1 MEAVQGL
8 IKPLSLVGVGSV
20 PFVSG
25 ENTCEQIFKHWD
37 IPFWPQYPA
46 RSLRENFV
54 FQFLD
59 GFPGLQVSEKEV
71 SFKEQEFLSGETGYK
86 RRLETSFANFEFR
99 SFEPAGGWAS
109 GYDQMKTL
117 LEQGAFPEKQ
127 VLKLQITGCETVWR
141 SFFSE
146 RVSRPLA
153 GRIRKMLLLVLI
165 AKGMAQIERA
175 LSGGRLPLIFID
187 EPLYAGASNELG
199 EMVERFRRAGARVGI
214 HLCSNVCWDGLGT
227 LGLDFFHFDL
237 TVREKWSESNGRFI
251 QMVLQ
256 SGSWIV
262 WGVVPTPPV
271 PDFQIRDY
279 ASSFLNILN
288 ACLPP
293 AISTQEALNRS
304 LLAALCGTGT
314 LSPAQSE
321 AVFQSLR
328 QTAESLKIF
337 LEIFLEK

>member
-1 MEAVQGL
+1 MEAVQSL
-8 IKPLSLVGVGSV
+8 IKPLSLIGVGSV
-20 PFVSG
+20 PFVQG
-25 ENTCEQIFKHWD
+25 ENTCEWIFKHWD

-46 RSLRENFV
+46 RSFRENFV

-59 GFPGLQVSEKEV
+59 GFPGLRVSEKEA
-71 SFKEQEFLSGETGYK
+71 SFEEQEFLSGESEYK
-86 RRLETSFANFEFR
+86 RRLEASFANFEFLC
-99 SFEPAGGWAS
+99 FEPAGGWAS

-127 VLKLQITGCETVWR
+127 VLKLQITGYETVWK
-141 SFFSE
+141 SFFSK
-146 RVSRPLA
+146 RVSRPPQA
-153 GRIRKMLLLVLI
+153 RRIRKMLSLTLI
-165 AKGMAQIERA
+165 AKGLAQIERA
-175 LSGGRLPLIFID
+175 LSADRVPLIFID

-199 EMVERFRRAGARVGI
+199 EMVERFRQAGARVGI

-237 TVREKWSESNGRFI
+237 TAREKWSESNGRFI
-251 QMVLQ
+251 QTVLQ

-262 WGVVPTPPV
+262 WGVVPTHPV
-271 PDFQIRDY
+271 PDFQIRNY
-279 ASSFLNILN
+279 APPFLDILN
-288 ACLPP
+288 TLLQSVV
-293 AISTQEALNRS
+293 STQEALNRS
-304 LLAALCGTGT
+304 LLAASCGTGT

-337 LEIFLEK
+337 LKK